1 MTLTTVRWR
10 RPGEDPHFLLRRRSF
25 GGNAGGSVEL
35 ELAALAPGE
44 QARWA
49 EPEVGRP
56 CLPAAVTDTSVR
68 FSVPD
73 DAAAA
78 RLTFTVRL
86 RAGGEDAEVLTV
98 RQRFA
103 VSGGRLLPDAYDVP
117 RYALVI
123 RERGG
128 GSEVAQ
134 RVPGWTDGGRTRRFV
149 GRHPLL
155 SVGNDGGVDVGTEFL
170 DVSALW
176 WALHFKPSPNNRE
189 NGFNPWYL
197 EPNCNDRPERLR
209 VLLNTRVSPML
220 WFASLPVTARGQ
232 ELPDGTAI
240 GAYVFYRPVASAYGY
255 SSTDLKGLTDPQ
267 HATKGMRYL
276 GRYLLRGHTPAG
288 AKTIGGVPD
297 WPQLLDH
304 SVNAENPLGSY
315 AFLPCGMDFALDRTS
330 PNLLAAEKQIRVLLL
345 PAASG
350 GGYGGI
356 TGPAHADRAS
366 NALRLLWTRGAF
378 GGPGQQLLP
387 AGEPAPPVPPQTGPA
402 TPATG
407 TLRLLTD
414 DVWAGAYSS
423 GGDALWAMLEDPG
436 NRKTTG
442 RAIVFDTNGFTN
454 SGRRLLLATAKA
466 RRRKLQV
473 HLVWSPYDMGRP
485 PAQFIDSLRAEGAVV
500 QVLPKAGPAYYKHPP
515 NTDNRWAEYVFAV
528 AKPWKDE
535 MFAEPKMSQWWHQF
549 PVFGG
554 EDLTGDPRDPRSV
567 TFMEAT
573 MNP

>member
-1 MTLTTVRWR
+1 MSFTTVRWR
-10 RPGEDPHFLLRRRSF
+10 RQKEDPHSLLRRRSF
-25 GGNAGGSVEL
+25 GGDADGSVEL

-49 EPEVGRP
+49 DPDVGRP
-56 CLPAAVTDTSVR
+56 CLPAAVTHTSVR

-73 DAAAA
+73 DVAAA

-86 RAGGEDAEVLTV
+86 RVGGEDTEVLTV

-103 VSGGRLLPDAYDVP
+103 VSGGRLHPDAYDVP

-123 RERGG
+123 RRRGG
-128 GSEVAQ
+128 GTEVAQ
-134 RVPGWTDGGRTRRFV
+134 RVPGWIEGGRTRRFV

-155 SVGNDGGVDVGTEFL
+155 SMGNDGSAEVGTEFL

-176 WALHFKPSPNNRE
+176 WKLHYKPCPNNNE
-189 NGFNPWYL
+189 SGFNPWYL

-209 VLLNTRVSPML
+209 VLLNTRVAPML
-220 WFASLPVTARGQ
+220 WFASLPVTATGQ
-232 ELPDGTAI
+232 ELPDGTAV

-288 AKTIGGVPD
+288 AKAITGVPD

-330 PNLLAAEKQIRVLLL
+330 PTLLAAAHQIRILLL
-345 PAASG
+345 PAPTA

-356 TGPAHADRAS
+356 TGAGHAARAAS
-366 NALRLLWTRGAF
+366 ALRLLWTRGAF
-378 GGPGQQLLP
+378 GGPGQQLLAP
-387 AGEPAPPVPPQTGPA
+387 GEPAPPVPPQTGPGA
-402 TPATG
+402 PATG

-423 GGDALWAMLEDPG
+423 GGEALWAMLEDAG
-436 NRKTTG
+436 NQKTTG
-442 RAIVFDTNGFTN
+442 RVIAFDTNGFTS
-454 SGRRLLLATAKA
+454 SGHRLLLAVAKA
-466 RRRKLQV
+466 RRRNLQV
-473 HLVWSPYDMGRP
+473 RLVWSPYDMKRP
-485 PAQFIDSLRAEGAVV
+485 PAALLDALRATGAVV
-500 QVLPKAGPAYYKHPP
+500 QVLPKAGSTYHKPPP
-515 NTDNRWAEYVFAV
+515 NADNRWAEYVFAV
-528 AKPWKDE
+528 AKPWKAE
-535 MFAEPKMSQWWHQF
+535 MFGEPKMGQWWHQF
-549 PVFGG
+549 AVFGG
-554 EDLTGDPRDPRSV
+554 EEITGDPRDPRSV

-573 MNP
+573 MTP